1 MIQVGMI
8 GLGHMG
14 QPIARNLLKAGYALC
29 AYDSNPSTREQ
40 FSQVHSQRAQVAL
53 VRSVGEAVEPG
64 GIVLSMIPDDKAL
77 LDIVF
82 REDGILSR
90 LGPGS
95 VHVSLSTVSPEL
107 AQQLALIYAER
118 GASYISGTVV
128 GRPDVAEEARLTI
141 YVSGE
146 KLAKMRVLPVLQ
158 TLGRVADLG
167 EEVAAANIAKL
178 ATNSL
183 ILSAIAAMGDAAA
196 LIEGWGGD
204 PTQVLELIAE
214 SPLFAGGAVYK
225 QYGQMIAQKDFSS
238 NALFPV
244 PLGIKDARLIIEAAH
259 SIRREMPGTEHAYQA
274 LLAAVAA
281 GRDAEDWS
289 VLAIYSSKNQ
299 DAAIQAAL

>member
-1 MIQVGMI
+1 MFQIGMI

-14 QPIARNLLKAGYALC
+14 QPIARNLLNAGYTLRV
-29 AYDSNPSTREQ
+29 YDSNPSTREQ
-40 FSQVHSQRAQVAL
+40 FRQVHAQTAQAAIV
-53 VRSVGEAVEPG
+53 STVGEAVEPG
-64 GIVLSMIPDDKAL
+64 GIILSMIPDDQAL

-90 LGPGS
+90 LGPSS
-95 VHVSLSTVSPEL
+95 VHVSLSTVSPDL
-107 AQQLALIYAER
+107 ARELALIYQER
-118 GASYISGTVV
+118 GATYISATVV
-128 GRPDVAEEARLTI
+128 GRPDVAEEARLMV

-146 KLAKMRVLPVLQ
+146 EQAKTRVIPILQ

-178 ATNSL
+178 ATNSI
-183 ILSAIAAMGDAAA
+183 ILSAIAAIGDAAA

-204 PTQVLELIAE
+204 TAQVLELIAE

-225 QYGQMIAQKDFSS
+225 QYGQMIAQKDFH

-244 PLGIKDARLIIEAAH
+244 PLGIKDARLIIEAAD
-259 SIRREMPGTEHAYQA
+259 SISRKMPSTENAYRA

-289 VLAIYSSKNQ
+289 VLAIYSSPKYQ
-299 DAAIQAAL
+299 DVATGVSL